1 MKQEQWLG
9 DPMLDK
15 VMQVVVEV
23 AGELYVTRDRLQIV
37 ERLLD
42 ERGAV
47 SRADIES
54 CALGTQDDA
63 EIRRA
68 RDQFIAKILKPL
80 VSD

>member
-42 ERGAV
+42 ELGAV

-54 CALGTQDDA
+54 CALGTQDDE